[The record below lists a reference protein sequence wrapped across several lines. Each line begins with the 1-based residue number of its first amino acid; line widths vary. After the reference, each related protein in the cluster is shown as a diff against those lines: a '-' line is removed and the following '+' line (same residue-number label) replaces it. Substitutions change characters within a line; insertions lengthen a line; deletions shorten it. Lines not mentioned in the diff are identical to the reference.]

1 MTVQL
6 NVAEA
11 KAKLSEL
18 IERAEAGEEV
28 IIARAGKPVVRLTA
42 VTPAD
47 RKLGLFSHLGPL
59 PADVCDPDPLDA
71 MYAEQ
76 SIEEDL
82 AEIDPIPGK
91 HLRQLREES

>member
-11 KAKLSEL
+11 KARLSEL

-28 IIARAGKPVVRLTA
+28 VIARAGKPVVRLTPVA
-42 VTPAD
+42 PAD

-59 PADVCDPDPLDA
+59 PADVTDPDPLDA
-71 MYAEQ
+71 LYAEQ
-76 SIEEDL
+76 SIDEDI
-82 AEIDPIPGK
+82 APVDPVPGK
-91 HLRQLREES
+91 HLRQLREEP